1 MLFGYLSVNLCF
13 MSRLRK
19 DVGILRNLVTFDV
32 ASRTQS
38 FTGAAQE
45 LGISRVAVSRQI
57 ADLEQS
63 LGLSL
68 FVRKHRKVV
77 LTTAGEAFSTS
88 INPALEQIADGIARQ
103 RLSNHSSRLSVTVS
117 SAFATYWLMPRLA
130 DFSTRHPNIEINLV
144 VSDRYLDLV
153 AEGIDLAIRYAP
165 PSMATAKWQL
175 FINESIVP
183 VFSPN
188 YTANTALNNAN
199 DLLSERLLHLS
210 GHYRAEATWGYWF
223 RQRGME
229 PPEER
234 RGIQVNTYLNMLQ
247 AAIEGQGVALAGHPL
262 IDRYL
267 HDGTLIKVPN
277 IEPSL
282 RLAFY
287 IVNLSE
293 GTAATT
299 FCAWLQTQV

>member
-1 MLFGYLSVNLCF
+1 
-13 MSRLRK
+13 MSKLRK
-19 DVGILRNLVTFDV
+19 DVGILSNLVTFDV

-68 FVRKHRKVV
+68 FVREHRKVV

-88 INPALEQIADGIARQ
+88 IAPALEQIADGIARQ
-103 RLSNHSSRLSVTVS
+103 RSSNHSSRISVTVS

-130 DFSTRHPNIEINLV
+130 DFGARHPEIEINLV

-153 AEGIDLAIRYAP
+153 AEGIDLAIRYVP
-165 PSMATAKWQL
+165 PSMATAKCQL
-175 FINESIVP
+175 FINESITP
-183 VFSPN
+183 VYSPD
-188 YTANTALNNAN
+188 YVANTALNNAS
-199 DLLSERLLHLS
+199 DLLLERLLYLS
-210 GHYRAEATWGYWF
+210 GHYRPEATWAYWF
-223 RQRGME
+223 RELGIE

-267 HDGTLIKVPN
+267 LDGTLIKVPN
-277 IEPSL
+277 IEPSP

-287 IVNLSE
+287 IINLSE
-293 GTAATT
+293 GTAAAT
-299 FCAWLQTQV
+299 FCDWLLTQV